1 MYAVRDVISND
12 TTPNKQYTNLLLND
26 LQNRYNIY
34 SQEQVLF
41 LQKYLNNYTDALN
54 TITTLRNLTANLST
68 YQAENIN
75 NWLDIEQ
82 LQINIALADSAY
94 KDSIIINNADML
106 MPLAQNNSQ
115 KGQIKAQLLLE
126 SVGLAQ
132 FDEYTPLPEEQMS
145 NKSAFA
151 ETKNNVEIGKSQ
163 DLLYIYPNPV
173 NNKLTVEYALLVS
186 TSINK
191 LGIYDIKG
199 TLIKTVPIKE
209 QLGLEKIDV
218 SNLTNG
224 TYIISFGTNGIGKYS
239 KKFIVKH

>member
-1 MYAVRDVISND
+1 MQQILNNS
-12 TTPNKQYTNLLLND
+12 TIQPFPLLGNKKGAN
-26 LQNRYNIY
+26 YNI
-34 SQEQVLF
+34 
-41 LQKYLNNYTDALN
+41 
-54 TITTLRNLTANLST
+54 
-68 YQAENIN
+68 
-75 NWLDIEQ
+75 
-82 LQINIALADSAY
+82 
-94 KDSIIINNADML
+94 
-106 MPLAQNNSQ
+106 
-115 KGQIKAQLLLE
+115 
-126 SVGLAQ
+126 
-132 FDEYTPLPEEQMS
+132 
-145 NKSAFA
+145 
-151 ETKNNVEIGKSQ
+151 EIGKSQ